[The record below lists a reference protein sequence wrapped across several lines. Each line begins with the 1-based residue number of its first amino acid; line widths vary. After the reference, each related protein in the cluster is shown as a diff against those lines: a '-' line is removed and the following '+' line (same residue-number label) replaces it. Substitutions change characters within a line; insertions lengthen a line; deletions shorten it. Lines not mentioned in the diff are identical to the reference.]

1 MISFNYML
9 IPCQS
14 LKTITGHKRANLHLI
29 DNVHGHKS
37 AQLKSIGQK
46 STTPMIYTSCDLGG
60 GVILGT

>member
-1 MISFNYML
+1 MPNIENN
-9 IPCQS
+9 PH
-14 LKTITGHKRANLHLI
+14 GHKRAQLQLI

-37 AQLKSIGQK
+37 AQLKLIGQK